1 MPDAIPHE
9 ALARAVRAAFGAGA
23 RIVAAERL
31 FGDASS
37 RRYVR
42 LRLADGGAP
51 PTVVA
56 MLLGA
61 DRFPLG
67 SDELG
72 ERAASEEL
80 PFVSV
85 ARYLAARGFPVP
97 IIHRDAAASDSLLL
111 LEDVGDTTLWAAASA
126 RPADVRPLFA
136 AAVDLLAAFQV
147 AGARHPDPSCLAFR
161 RRFDG
166 RLARWELEHFIE
178 HGIETR
184 HGRGLAADERAGLL
198 AALDP
203 LARPFEQGAPV
214 LVHRDFMAWN
224 LHVRDG
230 RLHLIDFQDALLG
243 PDAYDLAALLTDR
256 TTGTLVTA
264 ALEAALIRH
273 FVRARAAAPG
283 RPRPGARGIR
293 RAMVLAAG
301 RGTRLAP
308 LTDSTPKP
316 LVEVAGRPF
325 LEHILEFLRASGIR
339 EVVLNLHH
347 LGRRIEEHLGDGARF
362 GLRVRYSWENPI
374 LDTGG
379 GIKHAEPLLAGEPFV
394 VLNGDS
400 LLELRLAEVVER
412 HRERGAIATMVVR
425 PDPDAERYGL
435 VELDADDR
443 VRRITGQPPAAP
455 GPLRPLMF
463 PGRHVFEPAILDG
476 MDAGEA
482 TGVAR
487 VTSQRPRAER

>member
-184 HGRGLAADERAGLL
+184 HGRGLAADQR
-198 AALDP
+198 
-203 LARPFEQGAPV
+203 
-214 LVHRDFMAWN
+214 
-224 LHVRDG
+224 
-230 RLHLIDFQDALLG
+230 
-243 PDAYDLAALLTDR
+243 AALLAPPAPLAPPRPQGDR
-256 TTGTLVTA
+256 
-264 ALEAALIRH
+264 ALLLPGA
-273 FVRARAAAPG
+273 RARKAGLSRLPPGRVRGRAPHAGRPARARVGAGAAG
-283 RPRPGARGIR
+283 RPRPGARVIR

-316 LVEVAGRPF
+316 LVAVAGRPF
-325 LEHILEFLRASGIR
+325 LEHILEFLRAGGIR
-339 EVVLNLHH
+339 EV
-347 LGRRIEEHLGDGARF
+347 
-362 GLRVRYSWENPI
+362 
-374 LDTGG
+374 
-379 GIKHAEPLLAGEPFV
+379 
-394 VLNGDS
+394 
-400 LLELRLAEVVER
+400 
-412 HRERGAIATMVVR
+412 
-425 PDPDAERYGL
+425 
-435 VELDADDR
+435 
-443 VRRITGQPPAAP
+443 
-455 GPLRPLMF
+455 
-463 PGRHVFEPAILDG
+463 
-476 MDAGEA
+476 
-482 TGVAR
+482 
-487 VTSQRPRAER
+487 

>member
-72 ERAASEEL
+72 ERAASDEL

-111 LEDVGDTTLWAAASA
+111 LEDIGDTTLWAAASA
-126 RPADVRPLFA
+126 HPADVRPLFA

-161 RRFDG
+161 RRFEG
-166 RLARWELEHFIE
+166 R
-178 HGIETR
+178 
-184 HGRGLAADERAGLL
+184 L

-230 RLHLIDFQDALLG
+230 LHLIDFQDALLG

-264 ALEAALIRH
+264 ALEAELIRH
-273 FVRARAAAPG
+273 FVRARAAAALPVEG
-283 RPRPGARGIR
+283 D
-293 RAMVLAAG
+293 LAARYRLCALHRALKVIG
-301 RGTRLAP
+301 RFYYLERVLGKPGYLAYLPGVYAVARRMLDALPELASVRARLAAHVP
-308 LTDSTPKP
+308 
-316 LVEVAGRPF
+316 E
-325 LEHILEFLRASGIR
+325 
-339 EVVLNLHH
+339 
-347 LGRRIEEHLGDGARF
+347 LG
-362 GLRVRYSWENPI
+362 
-374 LDTGG
+374 
-379 GIKHAEPLLAGEPFV
+379 
-394 VLNGDS
+394 
-400 LLELRLAEVVER
+400 
-412 HRERGAIATMVVR
+412 
-425 PDPDAERYGL
+425 
-435 VELDADDR
+435 
-443 VRRITGQPPAAP
+443 
-455 GPLRPLMF
+455 
-463 PGRHVFEPAILDG
+463 
-476 MDAGEA
+476 
-482 TGVAR
+482 
-487 VTSQRPRAER
+487 

>member
-72 ERAASEEL
+72 ERAASDEL

-111 LEDVGDTTLWAAASA
+111 LEDIGDTTLWAAASA

-166 RLARWELEHFIE
+166 RLARWELEHFVE

-184 HGRGLAADERAGLL
+184 HGRSLAADERAGLL
-198 AALDP
+198 AALDSWDP
-203 LARPFEQGAPV
+203 
-214 LVHRDFMAWN
+214 
-224 LHVRDG
+224 
-230 RLHLIDFQDALLG
+230 
-243 PDAYDLAALLTDR
+243 TR
-256 TTGTLVTA
+256 TTWPPCSPTA
-264 ALEAALIRH
+264 PR
-273 FVRARAAAPG
+273 G
-283 RPRPGARGIR
+283 R
-293 RAMVLAAG
+293 
-301 RGTRLAP
+301 
-308 LTDSTPKP
+308 
-316 LVEVAGRPF
+316 
-325 LEHILEFLRASGIR
+325 
-339 EVVLNLHH
+339 
-347 LGRRIEEHLGDGARF
+347 
-362 GLRVRYSWENPI
+362 W
-374 LDTGG
+374 
-379 GIKHAEPLLAGEPFV
+379 
-394 VLNGDS
+394 
-400 LLELRLAEVVER
+400 
-412 HRERGAIATMVVR
+412 
-425 PDPDAERYGL
+425 
-435 VELDADDR
+435 
-443 VRRITGQPPAAP
+443 
-455 GPLRPLMF
+455 
-463 PGRHVFEPAILDG
+463 
-476 MDAGEA
+476 
-482 TGVAR
+482 
-487 VTSQRPRAER
+487 

>member
-72 ERAASEEL
+72 ERAASDEL
-80 PFVSV
+80 PFANV
-85 ARYLAARGFPVP
+85 ARYLAARGFAVP
-97 IIHRDAAASDSLLL
+97 TIHRDASASDSLLL

-126 RPADVRPLFA
+126 RPADARPLFE

-166 RLARWELEHFIE
+166 RLARWELEHFVE

-184 HGRGLAADERAGLL
+184 HGRSLAANERAGLL

-224 LHVRDG
+224 LHLRDG

-256 TTGTLVTA
+256 TTPT
-264 ALEAALIRH
+264 
-273 FVRARAAAPG
+273 
-283 RPRPGARGIR
+283 
-293 RAMVLAAG
+293 
-301 RGTRLAP
+301 
-308 LTDSTPKP
+308 P
-316 LVEVAGRPF
+316 LVPVAGRPF
-325 LEHILEFLRASGIR
+325 LEHILEFLRAGGIR

-379 GIKHAEPLLAGEPFV
+379 GIKRAEPLLAGEPFL

-400 LLELRLAEVVER
+400 LLELRLVEVVER
-412 HRERGAIATMVVR
+412 HRERGAVATMVVR

-443 VRRITGQPPAAP
+443 VRR
-455 GPLRPLMF
+455 
-463 PGRHVFEPAILDG
+463 V
-476 MDAGEA
+476 
-482 TGVAR
+482 
-487 VTSQRPRAER
+487 

>member
-1 MPDAIPHE
+1 
-9 ALARAVRAAFGAGA
+9 
-23 RIVAAERL
+23 
-31 FGDASS
+31 
-37 RRYVR
+37 
-42 LRLADGGAP
+42 
-51 PTVVA
+51 
-56 MLLGA
+56 
-61 DRFPLG
+61 
-67 SDELG
+67 
-72 ERAASEEL
+72 
-80 PFVSV
+80 
-85 ARYLAARGFPVP
+85 LAARGFPVP

-126 RPADVRPLFA
+126 HPADVRPLFA
-136 AAVDLLAAFQV
+136 ASVDLLTALQV

-166 RLARWELEHFIE
+166 RLARWELEHFVE

-184 HGRGLAADERAGLL
+184 HGRSLAADERAGLL

-230 RLHLIDFQDALLG
+230 LHLIDFQDALLG

-264 ALEAALIRH
+264 ALEAELIRH
-273 FVRARAAAPG
+273 FVRARAAAALPVEG
-283 RPRPGARGIR
+283 D
-293 RAMVLAAG
+293 
-301 RGTRLAP
+301 LAP

-316 LVEVAGRPF
+316 LVAVAGRPF

-379 GIKHAEPLLAGEPFV
+379 GIKRAEPLLAGEPFV

-400 LLELRLAEVVER
+400 LLELRLVEVVER
-412 HRERGAIATMVVR
+412 HRERGAVATMVVR

-443 VRRITGQPPAAP
+443 VRRVTGQPPGAP
-455 GPLRPLMF
+455 GPLRPFMF
-463 PGRHVFEPAILDG
+463 PGLQVFESAIFDW
-476 MDAGEA
+476 MDAGA
-482 TGVAR
+482 AFSVTR
-487 VTSQRPRAER
+487 VTYPRLLKAGAPVQGFVTSARWVNIDTPGALAAADAELRRQPFRF